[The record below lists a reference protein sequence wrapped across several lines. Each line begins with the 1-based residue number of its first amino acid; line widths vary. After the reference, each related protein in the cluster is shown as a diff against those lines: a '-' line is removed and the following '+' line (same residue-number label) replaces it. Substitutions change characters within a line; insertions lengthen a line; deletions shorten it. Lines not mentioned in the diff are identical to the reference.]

1 MRGRLRSG
9 QRDSL
14 RRKSFRSGLST
25 RAGANRPLLLFSLA
39 TVTLQAQKFGYI
51 DSNAILAEIA
61 EVKEM
66 RSKLESLKTQLQK
79 QGQQMIQ
86 DYQLQEQEYV
96 KKKERG
102 ELSRIQEEEL
112 VAGLQK
118 KQEEIMSAEREM
130 QDKLVAKENELLNPI
145 IEKVNTSIQEV
156 AAEGGFTFIF
166 DAGVLLYA
174 AEGTD
179 VSGQVKEKLAAQQ

>member
-1 MRGRLRSG
+1 MNLIMKHFIKVC
-9 QRDSL
+9 SL
-14 RRKSFRSGLST
+14 
-25 RAGANRPLLLFSLA
+25 LLLFSLA

-51 DSNAILAEIA
+51 DSNAILAEMA

-145 IEKVNTSIQEV
+145 LEKVNTSIQEV

-179 VSGQVKEKLAAQQ
+179 VSGQVKEKLATQQ

>member
-1 MRGRLRSG
+1 MNLIMKHFIKVC
-9 QRDSL
+9 SL
-14 RRKSFRSGLST
+14 
-25 RAGANRPLLLFSLA
+25 LLLFSLA

-51 DSNAILAEIA
+51 DSNAILAEMA

-118 KQEEIMSAEREM
+118 KQEER
-130 QDKLVAKENELLNPI
+130 
-145 IEKVNTSIQEV
+145 
-156 AAEGGFTFIF
+156 F
-166 DAGVLLYA
+166 DYFYVLLMKN
-174 AEGTD
+174 
-179 VSGQVKEKLAAQQ
+179 Q

>member
-1 MRGRLRSG
+1 MKNAL
-9 QRDSL
+9 
-14 RRKSFRSGLST
+14 KVFSFLFLIAFF
-25 RAGANRPLLLFSLA
+25 AGTA
-39 TVTLQAQKFGYI
+39 QAQKFGYI
-51 DSNAILAEIA
+51 DSNSILGEMA

-66 RSKLESLKTQLQK
+66 RSRLESLKTQLQK

-86 DYQLQEQEYV
+86 DYQVQEQEYV

-112 VAGLQK
+112 VTALQK
-118 KQEEIMSAEREM
+118 KQEEILAAEREM

-145 IEKVNTSIQEV
+145 LEKVNASIQAV
-156 AAEGGFTFIF
+156 AAEGGYQFIF

-179 VSGQVKEKLAAQQ
+179 VSEKVKQKLAGQN